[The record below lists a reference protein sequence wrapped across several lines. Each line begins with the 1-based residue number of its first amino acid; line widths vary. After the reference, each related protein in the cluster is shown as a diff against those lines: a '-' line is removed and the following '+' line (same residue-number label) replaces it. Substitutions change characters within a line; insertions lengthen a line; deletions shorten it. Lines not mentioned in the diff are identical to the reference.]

1 MLFHS
6 SGSAPVGTVQNHK
19 WSSASY
25 MVMMASNVPAQSDQ
39 LVPSNCVILTPEG
52 MPNPTLYALDMRA
65 EIAGCER
72 GGLPVNVGPVPG
84 DGGREGAVAV
94 AWDIFVCDCAKEWSA
109 QVPAKQHRLGE

>member
-1 MLFHS
+1 VLFHL
-6 SGSAPVGTVQNHK
+6 SGSAPVGTVRNRK

-52 MPNPTLYALDMRA
+52 MPNPTLYALDMCT

-72 GGLPVNVGPVPG
+72 GGLSVNVGPVPR
-84 DGGREGAVAV
+84 DEGREGAVTV
-94 AWDIFVCDCAKEWSA
+94 A
-109 QVPAKQHRLGE
+109 